1 MKKIAILCLLFTSTT
16 ALSEEIPA
24 PTVNLT
30 AFELQAIINAEIARA
45 KADAAYQKV
54 QSAFAP
60 KTPMPKI
67 EEKK

>member
-1 MKKIAILCLLFTSTT
+1 MKKIAILCLLLTSTT

-24 PTVNLT
+24 PTVTLT

-60 KTPMPKI
+60 KSLPKND
-67 EEKK
+67 EKK